1 MSKDPVPNKLEMLPQ
16 FNIFSNFAFK
26 KRKRFSLDNDKENCE
41 KKMEDSPPV
50 EAPKEVIPETPSSL
64 LPSLTVPAVEE
75 QTSPRRF
82 SALAKKPR
90 KCARIV
96 SSDEEEEGESSS
108 EVNGLFKR
116 RKLFTTSTQVK
127 GVSVKDA
134 IDVEDVMSDSDS
146 SPDLIRNRKQVPRP
160 KRSVYIQSDSD
171 SDVPSS
177 NDRPRAMELKES
189 SEWLSSSRRKLQKF
203 AFQKSKI
210 TNDSEEIKTHSE
222 AARNCKK
229 VKKRILIE
237 SSDSDDD
244 RSSSR
249 TVDKLSSMETKQSV
263 QSCETTADVVELTD
277 SYRDEYSG
285 SESEEDGYSVKQKKS
300 ILKFMNDSS
309 LDELCDIP
317 RCSVTKAKLIDKH
330 RPFETWKHLV
340 EGLVAKKGLSEQ
352 LLEGCLTLLAERK
365 VLVRLLAQCR
375 TISTSIQDKFSHL
388 QNSECVSTTGDDVVY
403 SAQPAVMNP
412 SVQLKEYQ
420 LLGLNWLVLLHSQD
434 LNAILADEMGLGKT
448 VEAIS
453 FLSHLYQLG
462 SSGHFLVVVPSSTLD
477 NWVREFEVWCPAMTV
492 IAYWGSQQDRS
503 QMRYEILSNHDNFDV
518 ILTTYNV
525 CIGQAEDRKFFR
537 KLSLDCLVLDE
548 GHMLK
553 NMNSLRYTHLM
564 KIQRVDESS
573 AYYQEQV
580 RQAKQ
585 IMTPFT
591 LRRLKSQVLSQ
602 LPAKVSSTEHCQ
614 LTETQW
620 TLYRGVVERSLRVN
634 QGRHGDELNKR
645 MDVMV
650 DLRKATNHPLLL
662 RHHYTD
668 HTLHCMVRAI
678 LKEPSHRDAAPN
690 LVWEDMSVMSDFEL
704 HNLCTL
710 YKSLSEYALP
720 GSLVG
725 MSGKCEFLS
734 KKLSQLKK
742 NGDRVLVFSQFTMM
756 LDILEVFLQQ
766 QGHAHLR
773 LDGQTPVTERQGLID
788 QFNEQESIFV
798 FLLSTRAGGLG
809 INLTSA
815 NVVIIHDID
824 FNPYNDK
831 QAEDRCHRVGQTRDV
846 TVLRLVGSGT
856 VEEDILQCA
865 QSKLRLE
872 HDLTAST
879 DHDDKLDVTGLLQ
892 KALARSQT
900 MNLPT

>member
-1 MSKDPVPNKLEMLPQ
+1 
-16 FNIFSNFAFK
+16 
-26 KRKRFSLDNDKENCE
+26 
-41 KKMEDSPPV
+41 
-50 EAPKEVIPETPSSL
+50 
-64 LPSLTVPAVEE
+64 
-75 QTSPRRF
+75 
-82 SALAKKPR
+82 
-90 KCARIV
+90 
-96 SSDEEEEGESSS
+96 
-108 EVNGLFKR
+108 
-116 RKLFTTSTQVK
+116 
-127 GVSVKDA
+127 
-134 IDVEDVMSDSDS
+134 
-146 SPDLIRNRKQVPRP
+146 
-160 KRSVYIQSDSD
+160 
-171 SDVPSS
+171 
-177 NDRPRAMELKES
+177 MELKES
-189 SEWLSSSRRKLQKF
+189 SEWLSNSRRKLQKI

-210 TNDSEEIKTHSE
+210 TNDLEEIKMHSE

-244 RSSSR
+244 RSSSK
-249 TVDKLSSMETKQSV
+249 TKLSSMETKQSV
-263 QSCETTADVVELTD
+263 QSCDTTADVVDLTD

-317 RCSVTKAKLIDKH
+317 RCSLTKAKLIDKH

-352 LLEGCLTLLAERK
+352 LLEGCLALLAERK

-503 QMRYEILSNHDNFDV
+503 QMRYEILSNRDNFDV

-564 KIQRVDESS
+564 KIQAKRRLLLTETPLQNNLLELMSLLSFVIPFSAQIRNTFSRARRVDELS

-614 LTETQW
+614 LTETQC
-620 TLYRGVVERSLRVN
+620 
-634 QGRHGDELNKR
+634 DELNKR

-846 TVLRLVGSGT
+846 TVLRLVGGGT